1 MYITPELLRSALV
14 EYCRIP
20 PLPLPDHITNDQV
33 ELMSSL
39 IPSLPISPIARVAI
53 DRLPVSLLSH
63 VFTYLR
69 ALDDLLDSVR
79 LVSRT
84 WNDIVILPGS
94 CPHLKGEQNQFRR
107 IGTVVP
113 KWLHHVKQLS
123 INTHFD
129 MPIWFTYLQSI
140 SQYD

>member
-1 MYITPELLRSALV
+1 MTHVASSRSSSLKRFQLSEHVSRLSYQQICTLPPELLRSALV
-14 EYCRIP
+14 EYCRRP

-63 VFTYLR
+63 VFTYLD
-69 ALDDLLDSVR
+69 ALHDLLDSVR

-94 CPHLKGEQNQFRR
+94 CPHLGAKRTN
-107 IGTVVP
+107 
-113 KWLHHVKQLS
+113 
-123 INTHFD
+123 
-129 MPIWFTYLQSI
+129 
-140 SQYD
+140 